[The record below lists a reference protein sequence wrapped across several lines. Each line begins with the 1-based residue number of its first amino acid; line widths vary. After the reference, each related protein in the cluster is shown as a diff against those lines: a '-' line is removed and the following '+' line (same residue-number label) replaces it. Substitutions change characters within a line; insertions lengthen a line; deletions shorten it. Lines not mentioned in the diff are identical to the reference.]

1 MNTQRRWSS
10 GKLAHSLAG
19 TAAGLL
25 LFFSAAAH
33 ADSVEI
39 WGATVAQKRIL
50 EPAASAIKEAT
61 GVEIK
66 VLGMNTGKGLLG
78 LAEGK
83 VQLCSVAETLE
94 KAIEAAKKETEE
106 SGKTVQIPANLKYY
120 EIMRDVVVPILHKD
134 NPVTRLSWKQLTDI
148 NTGKIKNWK
157 EVGGADLPIRVVTE
171 LPSDATRS
179 MFSRIVMGGAEYT
192 AEAVE
197 IKTQRDAIN
206 EVSKYKGS
214 IGAVSEFFFN
224 QDANNTKKAETEN
237 PAAIS
242 RPIAL
247 VTIGEPSGDVKKLVD
262 YLRSD
267 AAKKNFK

>member
-1 MNTQRRWSS
+1 
-10 GKLAHSLAG
+10 
-19 TAAGLL
+19 
-25 LFFSAAAH
+25 
-33 ADSVEI
+33 
-39 WGATVAQKRIL
+39 
-50 EPAASAIKEAT
+50 
-61 GVEIK
+61 
-66 VLGMNTGKGLLG
+66 
-78 LAEGK
+78 
-83 VQLCSVAETLE
+83 
-94 KAIEAAKKETEE
+94 
-106 SGKTVQIPANLKYY
+106 
-120 EIMRDVVVPILHKD
+120 
-134 NPVTRLSWKQLTDI
+134 
-148 NTGKIKNWK
+148 
-157 EVGGADLPIRVVTE
+157 
-171 LPSDATRS
+171 
-179 MFSRIVMGGAEYT
+179 MFSRIVMGEAEYS

-242 RPIAL
+242 RPVAL